1 MFIIRWLIEKLG
13 KFFSSKAG
21 KVIAWISALF
31 GIGAATYGGVEIGK
45 AVKLS
50 KRAQKIRDEALQRHE
65 EHYNKA
71 QSALETAGNKKLA
84 AVNSFEDFAN
94 QMEKLQGRPEF
105 ADIIPKDCNLPKF
118 TAEDLKVISNK
129 VALAVEGAAF
139 AGAGAGLGIA
149 AYGLNI
155 FAFGPGVLF
164 AGVGIL
170 VAGENIK
177 KKAIEN
183 NKQAKLLAKEVKQLV
198 AQYDELTDAAENL
211 AKQLDDAFSQYQRCF
226 GKMKKILVKKTQWNS
241 LTEKEQQIIK
251 NTVML
256 VGTLFELCKV
266 ELVVKE
272 RKTETVNTEAVKK
285 SEAVVDKTLKKTK
298 KKFTIFG

>member
-1 MFIIRWLIEKLG
+1 MFIIRWLIEKLA

-21 KVIAWISALF
+21 KIAAGVGVGVGL
-31 GIGAATYGGVEIGK
+31 GAAAYGGAEIGK

-50 KRAQKIRDEALQRHE
+50 KRAKKIQDEALLRHE
-65 EHYNKA
+65 EHYSKA
-71 QSALETAGNKKLA
+71 QSALETAGNKKLL
-84 AVNSFEDFAN
+84 VVKSFEDFAN

-105 ADIIPKDCNLPKF
+105 ADIIPKDCDLPKF

-149 AYGLNI
+149 AYGLNV
-155 FAFGPGVLF
+155 FALGPGVLF

-170 VAGENIK
+170 VAGEHIK

-183 NKQAKLLAKEVKQLV
+183 SKQAKLLAKEVKQLV

-211 AKQLDDAFSQYQRCF
+211 TKQLDDIFLQYQRYF
-226 GKMKKILVKKTQWNS
+226 GKMQKILAKKTRWND
-241 LTEKEQQIIK
+241 LAEKEQQVIK

-256 VGTLFELCKV
+256 VGTLFSLCKI
-266 ELVVKE
+266 ELVAKV
-272 RKTETVNTEAVKK
+272 RKTETVNSEAVKK
-285 SEAVVDKTLKKTK
+285 SEAAVDRTLKKTK
-298 KKFTIFG
+298 KKFLIFG

>member
-1 MFIIRWLIEKLG
+1 MFIIRWIIEKLA

-21 KVIAWISALF
+21 KIAAWIGVGVGA
-31 GIGAATYGGVEIGK
+31 GAAAYGGVEIGK

-65 EHYNKA
+65 EHYNKV
-71 QSALETAGNKKLA
+71 QSALEAAGNKKLA
-84 AVNSFEDFAN
+84 VVKSFEDFAN

-105 ADIIPKDCNLPKF
+105 ADIMPNDCDLPKF

-139 AGAGAGLGIA
+139 AGAGAGIGIA
-149 AYGLNI
+149 AYGLNV

-170 VAGENIK
+170 VAGEHIK

-183 NKQAKLLAKEVKQLV
+183 NKQAKLLSKEVKQIV

-211 AKQLDDAFSQYQRCF
+211 TKQLDDIYSQYQRYF
-226 GKMKKILVKKTQWNS
+226 GKMKKILAKKTQWND
-241 LTEKEQQIIK
+241 LAEKEQRVIK
-251 NTVML
+251 DTVML
-256 VGTLFELCKV
+256 VGTLFELCKI

-272 RKTETVNTEAVKK
+272 RKTESINTEAVKK
-285 SEAVVDKTLKKTK
+285 SEVTVDKTLKRTK
-298 KKFTIFG
+298 KKFLIFG

>member
-1 MFIIRWLIEKLG
+1 MFIIRWIIEKLG

-21 KVIAWISALF
+21 KIFAWVGVGVGA
-31 GIGAATYGGVEIGK
+31 GAAAYGGVEIGK

-50 KRAQKIRDEALQRHE
+50 RRAQKILNEALRKHE
-65 EHYNKA
+65 EHYSKA
-71 QSALETAGNKKLA
+71 QSALETAGNKKL
-84 AVNSFEDFAN
+84 VVVKSFEDFAN
-94 QMEKLQGRPEF
+94 EMEKLQGRPEF
-105 ADIIPKDCNLPKF
+105 ADIIPRGADLPKF
-118 TAEDLKVISNK
+118 TTEDLKVISNK

-155 FAFGPGVLF
+155 LAIGPGALF

-170 VAGENIK
+170 VAGEHIK

-183 NKQAKLLAKEVKQLV
+183 NRQAKQLAKEVKQLV
-198 AQYDELTDAAENL
+198 VQYAELASAAENL
-211 AKQLDDAFSQYQRCF
+211 TKQLDDIYSQYQRYF
-226 GKMKKILVKKTQWNS
+226 SKMKKILTQKTQWNT
-241 LTEKEQQIIK
+241 LAEKEQQVIK

-266 ELVVKE
+266 ELVVRT
-272 RKTETVNTEAVKK
+272 RKAETVNSEAVKK
-285 SEAVVDKTLKKTK
+285 SEVVADKTLKQTK
-298 KKFTIFG
+298 KKFLIFG

>member
-21 KVIAWISALF
+21 KVVAWISALF
-31 GIGAATYGGVEIGK
+31 GIGTAAYGGVEIGK

-50 KRAQKIRDEALQRHE
+50 KRAKKIRDEALQRHE
-65 EHYNKA
+65 EHYIKA
-71 QSALETAGNKKLA
+71 QSALETAGNKKLL
-84 AVNSFEDFAN
+84 VVKSFEDFAN

-105 ADIIPKDCNLPKF
+105 ADIIPKDCDLPKF

-129 VALAVEGAAF
+129 VTLAVEGAAF

-149 AYGLNI
+149 AYGLNV
-155 FAFGPGVLF
+155 FAFGPGVLV

-170 VAGENIK
+170 VAGEHIK

-183 NKQAKLLAKEVKQLV
+183 SKQAKLLAKEVKQLV

-211 AKQLDDAFSQYQRCF
+211 TKQLEDVFLQYQRYF
-226 GKMKKILVKKTQWNS
+226 GKMKKILAKKTRWDD
-241 LTEKEQQIIK
+241 LAAKEQQVVK

-256 VGTLFELCKV
+256 VGTLFNLCKV

-272 RKTETVNTEAVKK
+272 RKVETVNMEAVKK
-285 SEAVVDKTLKKTK
+285 AEAAVDKTLKITK
-298 KKFTIFG
+298 KKFLIFG